1 MDRDHILV
9 LGAGLVIRPFLN
21 YLFTE
26 TDLQIRVASLDVGDA
41 ARDLVAQHSRGEL
54 LELDVNNKEKLREQ
68 IRRPE
73 IKLVASFVPPVYHPL
88 VARMCIEAG
97 KSMIMTSYAKQE
109 LYAMQDQAREAGVC
123 ILAEIG
129 FDPGIDHMSAMKTI
143 RTIQEQGGEIVSFCS
158 DCGALPAPE
167 AAINPFGYKFSWHPR
182 GALGAARRPARFLQD
197 GKEIEVAK
205 DRVFEHYSMKCIDS
219 LGWLESYPNMDALPY
234 LENYNIP
241 SARSIYR
248 GTLRYT
254 GWGETM
260 KKFIQLGLLN
270 EIGRPGLEAGTCQ
283 EFTGRLIGSAGGD
296 DLEQDLARYL
306 GIDKDSTVIKR
317 MQWLGLLDRRP
328 VPAGSHSAFDLVLEL
343 MNEKMGYAREERD
356 MVVLRDEIVARF
368 SDRDELLQ
376 KTMTLIDYGHPG
388 GDSAIARTVGLPSAI
403 AARLMLEGRFDLTG
417 VHLPVQPE
425 IYEPVLAELPRQG
438 IHVREEEKTL
448 SQTEQRR

>member
-26 TDLQIRVASLDVGDA
+26 TDLQIRVASLEVGGA
-41 ARDLVAQHSRGEL
+41 TRDLVAEHPRGEL
-54 LELDVNNKEKLREQ
+54 LELDVNNTEKLRDQ
-68 IRRPE
+68 ILCPE
-73 IKLVASFVPPVYHPL
+73 IKLVASFVPPVYHSL
-88 VARMCIEAG
+88 VARLCIEAG

-129 FDPGIDHMSAMKTI
+129 FDPGIDHMSAMNSI
-143 RTIQEQGGEIVSFCS
+143 RAIQEQGGEVVSFCS

-182 GALGAARRPARFLQD
+182 GALGAAKRPARFLHD
-197 GKEIEVAK
+197 KKEVEVGQ
-205 DRVFEHYSMKCIDS
+205 DRVFEHYQLKCIES

-234 LENYNIP
+234 LDNYNIP
-241 SARSIYR
+241 TASSIYR

-260 KKFIQLGLLN
+260 KKFIELGLLN
-270 EIGRPGLEAGTCQ
+270 EIGEPGPEDGTCR
-283 EFTGRLIGSAGGD
+283 EFTGRLIGSFGGD
-296 DLEQDLARYL
+296 ELEGNLARYL
-306 GIDKDSTVIKR
+306 GIDKDSAVIKR

-328 VPAGSHSAFDLVLEL
+328 VPAGCHSAFDLVLGL
-343 MNEKMGYAREERD
+343 MHEKMGYNQGERD
-356 MVVLRDEIVARF
+356 MVVLRDEIVASF
-368 SDRDELLQ
+368 PGRDELLQ

-403 AARLMLEGRFDLTG
+403 AAKLMLEGRFDLSG
-417 VHLPVQPE
+417 VHLPVRPE

-438 IHVREEEKTL
+438 VHVREQEKMIA
-448 SQTEQRR
+448 SN